1 MDYKHFKGKHANIV
15 IEIISLLEKGV
26 KKAQEILEKPDAGS
40 YTKLEN
46 SSGDTPIKADL
57 ALDKFLEENFLS
69 LENIKS
75 VFSEEKETPVT
86 KENGSYLIA
95 YDPLDG
101 SSVMEANFLVGTIIG
116 VYEKDYKA
124 QNLAASLYV
133 VFGHKI
139 ELVVALEEVY
149 RYAFYQNKF
158 HFIETIVLENKGKI
172 IASGGN
178 QKDFSLGLKKALE
191 GFFAEN
197 YRLRYSGSMV
207 ADVHHVLVKKGGMFS
222 YPQKKLRKLFEVF
235 PLALMVEKAKGEA
248 FYFDKGVKKRLL
260 DQGVENYHE
269 KSECYLASPHE
280 AHILEKYLKG
290 EWCKIAL
297 KN

>member
-40 YTKLEN
+40 YTQLEN

-57 ALDKFLEENFLS
+57 ALDKFLEETFLS

-139 ELVVALEEVY
+139 ELMVALDKVY

-172 IASGGN
+172 VASGGN

-191 GFFAEN
+191 EFFAEN

-260 DQGVENYHE
+260 EQSVENYHE

-280 AHILEKYLKG
+280 AQILEKYLKG
-290 EWCKIAL
+290 E
-297 KN
+297 

>member
-1 MDYKHFKGKHANIV
+1 MDYKHFKCKHANIV

-40 YTKLEN
+40 YTQLEN

-124 QNLAASLYV
+124 QNLVASLYV

-139 ELVVALEEVY
+139 ELVVALDKVY

-260 DQGVENYHE
+260 EQSVESYHE

-290 EWCKIAL
+290 E
-297 KN
+297 

>member
-40 YTKLEN
+40 YTQLEN

-116 VYEKDYKA
+116 VYEKDYMV
-124 QNLAASLYV
+124 QNLVASLYV

-172 IASGGN
+172 VASGGN

-235 PLALMVEKAKGEA
+235 PLALIIEKAKGEA

-260 DQGVENYHE
+260 EQSVESYHE

-290 EWCKIAL
+290 E
-297 KN
+297 

>member
-57 ALDKFLEENFLS
+57 ALDKFLEETFLS

-116 VYEKDYKA
+116 IYEKDYKA
-124 QNLAASLYV
+124 QNLVASLYV

-139 ELVVALEEVY
+139 ELMVALEEVY

-207 ADVHHVLVKKGGMFS
+207 ADVHHVLIKKGGMFS

-235 PLALMVEKAKGEA
+235 PLALIIEKAKGEA

-260 DQGVENYHE
+260 EQSVESYHE

-280 AHILEKYLKG
+280 AQILEKYLKG
-290 EWCKIAL
+290 E
-297 KN
+297 

>member
-57 ALDKFLEENFLS
+57 ALDKFLEETFLS

-124 QNLAASLYV
+124 QNLVASLYV

-139 ELVVALEEVY
+139 ELVVALDKVY

-172 IASGGN
+172 VASGGN

-207 ADVHHVLVKKGGMFS
+207 ADVHHVLIKKGGMFS

-248 FYFDKGVKKRLL
+248 FYFDKGLKKRLL
-260 DQGVENYHE
+260 DQSVENYHE

-280 AHILEKYLKG
+280 AQILEKYLKG
-290 EWCKIAL
+290 E
-297 KN
+297 

>member
-69 LENIKS
+69 LENVKS

-149 RYAFYQNKF
+149 RYGFYQNKF

-178 QKDFSLGLKKALE
+178 QKDFSSGLKKALE
-191 GFFAEN
+191 GFFAKN

-207 ADVHHVLVKKGGMFS
+207 ADVHHVLIKKGGMFS

-248 FYFDKGVKKRLL
+248 FYFDRGVKKRLL
-260 DQGVENYHE
+260 EQSVESYHE
-269 KSECYLASPHE
+269 KSECYLASQHE

-290 EWCKIAL
+290 E
-297 KN
+297 

>member
-40 YTKLEN
+40 YTQLEN

-57 ALDKFLEENFLS
+57 ALDKFLEETFLS

-116 VYEKDYKA
+116 IYEKDYKA
-124 QNLAASLYV
+124 QNLVASLYV

-172 IASGGN
+172 VASGGN

-260 DQGVENYHE
+260 EQSVESYHE

-280 AHILEKYLKG
+280 AQILEKYLKG
-290 EWCKIAL
+290 E
-297 KN
+297 

>member
-57 ALDKFLEENFLS
+57 ALDKFLEETFLS
-69 LENIKS
+69 LENVKS

-124 QNLAASLYV
+124 QNLVASLYV

-207 ADVHHVLVKKGGMFS
+207 ADVHHVLIKKGGMFS

-260 DQGVENYHE
+260 DQSVESYHE

-280 AHILEKYLKG
+280 AQILEKYLKG
-290 EWCKIAL
+290 E
-297 KN
+297 

>member
-69 LENIKS
+69 LENVKS

-207 ADVHHVLVKKGGMFS
+207 ADVHHVLIKKGGAFS

-260 DQGVENYHE
+260 DQSVESYHE
-269 KSECYLASPHE
+269 KSECYLASQYE

-290 EWCKIAL
+290 E
-297 KN
+297 

>member
-57 ALDKFLEENFLS
+57 ALDKFLEETFLS
-69 LENIKS
+69 LENVKS

-124 QNLAASLYV
+124 QNLVASLYV

-139 ELVVALEEVY
+139 ELVVALDKVY

-172 IASGGN
+172 VASGGN

-260 DQGVENYHE
+260 EQSVENYHE

-280 AHILEKYLKG
+280 AQILEKYLKG
-290 EWCKIAL
+290 E
-297 KN
+297 

>member
-69 LENIKS
+69 LESIKS

-116 VYEKDYKA
+116 IYEKDYKA
-124 QNLAASLYV
+124 QNLVASLYV

-158 HFIETIVLENKGKI
+158 HFIETIVLKNKGKI
-172 IASGGN
+172 VASGGN

-207 ADVHHVLVKKGGMFS
+207 ADVHHVLIKKGGMFS

-235 PLALMVEKAKGEA
+235 PLALIIEKAKGEA

-260 DQGVENYHE
+260 EQSVESYHE

-280 AHILEKYLKG
+280 AQILEKYLKG
-290 EWCKIAL
+290 E
-297 KN
+297 

>member
-69 LENIKS
+69 LENVKS

-116 VYEKDYKA
+116 IYEKDYKA
-124 QNLAASLYV
+124 QNLVASLYV

-139 ELVVALEEVY
+139 ELMVALEEVY

-207 ADVHHVLVKKGGMFS
+207 ADVHHVLIKKGGMFS

-260 DQGVENYHE
+260 EQSVENYHE

-280 AHILEKYLKG
+280 AQILEKYLKG
-290 EWCKIAL
+290 E
-297 KN
+297 

>member
-1 MDYKHFKGKHANIV
+1 MDYKHFKCKHANIV

-57 ALDKFLEENFLS
+57 ALDRFLEENFLS

-116 VYEKDYKA
+116 IYEKDYKA
-124 QNLAASLYV
+124 QNLVASLYV

-139 ELVVALEEVY
+139 ELMVALEEVY
-149 RYAFYQNKF
+149 RYSFYQNKF

-235 PLALMVEKAKGEA
+235 PLALIIEKAKGEA

-260 DQGVENYHE
+260 EQSVESYHE

-280 AHILEKYLKG
+280 AQILEKYLK
-290 EWCKIAL
+290 EE
-297 KN
+297 

>member
-1 MDYKHFKGKHANIV
+1 MDYKRFKGKHANIV

-116 VYEKDYKA
+116 VYEKDYKV
-124 QNLAASLYV
+124 QNLVASLYV

-172 IASGGN
+172 VASGGN

-207 ADVHHVLVKKGGMFS
+207 ADVHHVLIKKGGMFS

-235 PLALMVEKAKGEA
+235 PLALIIEKAKGEA

-260 DQGVENYHE
+260 EQSVESYHE

-280 AHILEKYLKG
+280 AQILEKYLKG
-290 EWCKIAL
+290 E
-297 KN
+297 

>member
-57 ALDKFLEENFLS
+57 ALDKFLEETFLS
-69 LENIKS
+69 LENVKS
-75 VFSEEKETPVT
+75 VFSEEKEMPVT

-124 QNLAASLYV
+124 QNLVASLYV

-139 ELVVALEEVY
+139 ELVVALDKVY

-172 IASGGN
+172 VASGGN

-207 ADVHHVLVKKGGMFS
+207 ADVHHVLIKKGGMFS

-235 PLALMVEKAKGEA
+235 PLALIIEKAKGEA

-260 DQGVENYHE
+260 EQSVESYHE

-280 AHILEKYLKG
+280 AQILEKYLKG
-290 EWCKIAL
+290 E
-297 KN
+297 

>member
-69 LENIKS
+69 LENVKS

-207 ADVHHVLVKKGGMFS
+207 ADVHHVLIKKGGMFS

-260 DQGVENYHE
+260 EQSVESYHE

-280 AHILEKYLKG
+280 AQILEKYLKG
-290 EWCKIAL
+290 E
-297 KN
+297 

>member
-57 ALDKFLEENFLS
+57 ALDKFLEETFLS
-69 LENIKS
+69 LENVKS

-116 VYEKDYKA
+116 VYEKDYKV
-124 QNLAASLYV
+124 QNLVASLYV

-172 IASGGN
+172 VASGGN

-207 ADVHHVLVKKGGMFS
+207 ADVHHVLIKKGGMFS

-260 DQGVENYHE
+260 EQSVENYHE

-280 AHILEKYLKG
+280 AQILEKYLKG
-290 EWCKIAL
+290 E
-297 KN
+297 

>member
-1 MDYKHFKGKHANIV
+1 MDYKRFKGKHANIV

-57 ALDKFLEENFLS
+57 ALDKFLEETFLS
-69 LENIKS
+69 LENVKS

-139 ELVVALEEVY
+139 ELVVALDKVY

-172 IASGGN
+172 VASGGN

-207 ADVHHVLVKKGGMFS
+207 ADVHHLLIKKGGVFS

-235 PLALMVEKAKGEA
+235 PLALIIEKAKGEA

-260 DQGVENYHE
+260 EQSVESYHE

-290 EWCKIAL
+290 E
-297 KN
+297 

>member
-1 MDYKHFKGKHANIV
+1 MDYKHFKCKHANIV

-75 VFSEEKETPVT
+75 VFSEEKEVPVT

-116 VYEKDYKA
+116 IYEKDYKA
-124 QNLAASLYV
+124 QNLVASLYV

-172 IASGGN
+172 VASGGN

-235 PLALMVEKAKGEA
+235 PLALIIEKAKGEA

-260 DQGVENYHE
+260 EQSVESYHE

-280 AHILEKYLKG
+280 AQILEKYLKG
-290 EWCKIAL
+290 E
-297 KN
+297 

>member
-1 MDYKHFKGKHANIV
+1 MDYKHFKCKHANIV

-57 ALDKFLEENFLS
+57 ALDKFLEETFLS

-124 QNLAASLYV
+124 QNLVASLYV

-139 ELVVALEEVY
+139 ELVVALDKVY

-172 IASGGN
+172 VASGGN

-235 PLALMVEKAKGEA
+235 PLALIIEKAKGEA

-290 EWCKIAL
+290 E
-297 KN
+297 

>member
-69 LENIKS
+69 LENVKS

-101 SSVMEANFLVGTIIG
+101 SSVMEANFLVGTIMG

-139 ELVVALEEVY
+139 ELVVALDKVY

-207 ADVHHVLVKKGGMFS
+207 ADVHHVLIKKGGMFS

-235 PLALMVEKAKGEA
+235 P
-248 FYFDKGVKKRLL
+248 
-260 DQGVENYHE
+260 
-269 KSECYLASPHE
+269 
-280 AHILEKYLKG
+280 
-290 EWCKIAL
+290 
-297 KN
+297 

>member
-1 MDYKHFKGKHANIV
+1 MDYKHFKCKHANIV

-69 LENIKS
+69 LENVKS

-124 QNLAASLYV
+124 QNLVASLYV

-139 ELVVALEEVY
+139 ELVVALDKVY

-235 PLALMVEKAKGEA
+235 PLALIIEKAKGEA

-260 DQGVENYHE
+260 EQSVESYHE

-280 AHILEKYLKG
+280 AQILEKYLKG
-290 EWCKIAL
+290 E
-297 KN
+297 

>member
-1 MDYKHFKGKHANIV
+1 MDYKCFKGKHANIV

-40 YTKLEN
+40 YTQLEN

-57 ALDKFLEENFLS
+57 ALDKFLEETFLS

-133 VFGHKI
+133 VFGYKV

-260 DQGVENYHE
+260 EQGVESYHE

-280 AHILEKYLKG
+280 AQILEKYLKG
-290 EWCKIAL
+290 E
-297 KN
+297 

>member
-57 ALDKFLEENFLS
+57 ALDKFLEETFLS

-124 QNLAASLYV
+124 QNLVASLYV

-139 ELVVALEEVY
+139 ELMVALEEVY

-207 ADVHHVLVKKGGMFS
+207 ADVHHVLIKKGGMFS

-235 PLALMVEKAKGEA
+235 PLALIIEKAKGEA

-260 DQGVENYHE
+260 EQSVESYHE

-290 EWCKIAL
+290 E
-297 KN
+297 

>member
-1 MDYKHFKGKHANIV
+1 MDYKRFKGKHANIV

-69 LENIKS
+69 LENVKS

-116 VYEKDYKA
+116 IYEKDYKA

-235 PLALMVEKAKGEA
+235 PLALIIEKAKGEA

-260 DQGVENYHE
+260 EQSVESYHE

-280 AHILEKYLKG
+280 AQILEKYLKG
-290 EWCKIAL
+290 E
-297 KN
+297 

>member
-40 YTKLEN
+40 YTQLEN

-69 LENIKS
+69 LENVKS

-124 QNLAASLYV
+124 QNLVASLYV

-139 ELVVALEEVY
+139 ELVVALDKVY

-172 IASGGN
+172 VASGGN

-207 ADVHHVLVKKGGMFS
+207 ADVHHVLIKKGGMFS

-235 PLALMVEKAKGEA
+235 PLALIIEKAKGEA

-260 DQGVENYHE
+260 EQSVESYHE

-280 AHILEKYLKG
+280 AQILEKYLKG
-290 EWCKIAL
+290 E
-297 KN
+297 

>member
-1 MDYKHFKGKHANIV
+1 MDYKHFKCKHANIV

-69 LENIKS
+69 LENVKS

-124 QNLAASLYV
+124 QNLVASLYV

-139 ELVVALEEVY
+139 ELVVALDKVY

-172 IASGGN
+172 VASGGN

-207 ADVHHVLVKKGGMFS
+207 ADVHHVLIKKGGMFS

-235 PLALMVEKAKGEA
+235 PLALIIEKAKGEA

-260 DQGVENYHE
+260 EQSVESYHE

-280 AHILEKYLKG
+280 AQILEKYLKG
-290 EWCKIAL
+290 E
-297 KN
+297 

>member
-139 ELVVALEEVY
+139 ELVVALDKVY

-207 ADVHHVLVKKGGMFS
+207 ADVHHVLIKKGGMFS

-260 DQGVENYHE
+260 EQSVENYHE

-290 EWCKIAL
+290 E
-297 KN
+297 

>member
-1 MDYKHFKGKHANIV
+1 MDYKRFKGKHANIV

-57 ALDKFLEENFLS
+57 ALDKFLEETFLS

-101 SSVMEANFLVGTIIG
+101 SSVMEASFLVGTIIG
-116 VYEKDYKA
+116 IYEKDYKA

-139 ELVVALEEVY
+139 ELVVALDKVY

-172 IASGGN
+172 VASGGN

-207 ADVHHVLVKKGGMFS
+207 ADVHHVLIKKGGMFS

-235 PLALMVEKAKGEA
+235 PLALIIEKAKGEA

-260 DQGVENYHE
+260 EQSVESYHE

-280 AHILEKYLKG
+280 AQILEKYLKG
-290 EWCKIAL
+290 E
-297 KN
+297 

>member
-57 ALDKFLEENFLS
+57 ALDKFLEETFLS

-116 VYEKDYKA
+116 VYEKDYKV
-124 QNLAASLYV
+124 QNLVASLYV

-172 IASGGN
+172 VASGGN

-235 PLALMVEKAKGEA
+235 PLALIIEKAKGEA

-260 DQGVENYHE
+260 EQSVENYHE

-280 AHILEKYLKG
+280 AQILEKYLKG
-290 EWCKIAL
+290 E
-297 KN
+297 

>member
-139 ELVVALEEVY
+139 ELVVALDKVY

-172 IASGGN
+172 VASGGN

-191 GFFAEN
+191 EFFAEN

-260 DQGVENYHE
+260 EQSVENYHE

-280 AHILEKYLKG
+280 AQILEKYLKG
-290 EWCKIAL
+290 E
-297 KN
+297 

>member
-1 MDYKHFKGKHANIV
+1 MDYKRFKGKHANIV

-116 VYEKDYKA
+116 IYEKDYKA

-139 ELVVALEEVY
+139 ELVVALDKVY

-172 IASGGN
+172 VASGGN

-260 DQGVENYHE
+260 EQSVESYHE
-269 KSECYLASPHE
+269 KSECYLASQHE
-280 AHILEKYLKG
+280 AQILEKYLKG
-290 EWCKIAL
+290 E
-297 KN
+297 

>member
-1 MDYKHFKGKHANIV
+1 MDYKCFKGKHANIV

-116 VYEKDYKA
+116 VYDKDYKA

-139 ELVVALEEVY
+139 ELVVALDKVY

-172 IASGGN
+172 VASGGN

-207 ADVHHVLVKKGGMFS
+207 ADVHHVLVKKGGVFS

-260 DQGVENYHE
+260 EQGVESYHE

-280 AHILEKYLKG
+280 AQILEKYLKG
-290 EWCKIAL
+290 E
-297 KN
+297 

>member
-1 MDYKHFKGKHANIV
+1 MDYKHFKCKHANIV

-124 QNLAASLYV
+124 QNLVASLYV

-139 ELVVALEEVY
+139 ELVVALDKVY

-172 IASGGN
+172 VASGGN

-207 ADVHHVLVKKGGMFS
+207 ADVHHVLIKKGGVFS

-235 PLALMVEKAKGEA
+235 PLALIIEKAKGEA

-260 DQGVENYHE
+260 EQGVESYHE
-269 KSECYLASPHE
+269 KSECYLASQHE
-280 AHILEKYLKG
+280 AQILEKYLKG
-290 EWCKIAL
+290 E
-297 KN
+297 

>member
-1 MDYKHFKGKHANIV
+1 MDYKHFKCKHANIV

-57 ALDKFLEENFLS
+57 ALDKFLEETFLS

-207 ADVHHVLVKKGGMFS
+207 ADVHHVLIKKGGMFS

-235 PLALMVEKAKGEA
+235 PLALIIEKAKGEA

-260 DQGVENYHE
+260 EQGVESYHE

-280 AHILEKYLKG
+280 AQILEKHLKG
-290 EWCKIAL
+290 E
-297 KN
+297 

>member
-1 MDYKHFKGKHANIV
+1 MDYKHFKCKHANIV

-69 LENIKS
+69 LENVKS

-124 QNLAASLYV
+124 QNLVASLYV

-139 ELVVALEEVY
+139 ELVVALDKVY

-172 IASGGN
+172 VASGGN

-207 ADVHHVLVKKGGMFS
+207 ADVHHVLTKKGGMFS

-260 DQGVENYHE
+260 EQSVENYHE

-280 AHILEKYLKG
+280 AQILEKYLKG
-290 EWCKIAL
+290 E
-297 KN
+297 

>member
-69 LENIKS
+69 LENVKS

-116 VYEKDYKA
+116 IYEKDYKA
-124 QNLAASLYV
+124 QNLVASLYV

-139 ELVVALEEVY
+139 ELVVALDKVY

-207 ADVHHVLVKKGGMFS
+207 ADVHHVLIKKGGVFS

-260 DQGVENYHE
+260 EQGVESYHE

-280 AHILEKYLKG
+280 AQILEKYLKG
-290 EWCKIAL
+290 E
-297 KN
+297 

>member
-124 QNLAASLYV
+124 QNLVASLYV

-139 ELVVALEEVY
+139 ELVVALDKVY

-172 IASGGN
+172 VASGGN

-207 ADVHHVLVKKGGMFS
+207 ADVHHVLIKKGGMFS

-235 PLALMVEKAKGEA
+235 PLALIIEKAKGEA

-260 DQGVENYHE
+260 EQSVESYHE

-280 AHILEKYLKG
+280 AQILEKYLRENDAK
-290 EWCKIAL
+290 
-297 KN
+297 

>member
-1 MDYKHFKGKHANIV
+1 MDYKRFKGKHANIV

-57 ALDKFLEENFLS
+57 ALDKFLEETFLS
-69 LENIKS
+69 LENVKS

-124 QNLAASLYV
+124 QNLVASLYV

-139 ELVVALEEVY
+139 ELMVALDKVY

-207 ADVHHVLVKKGGMFS
+207 ADVHHVLIKKGGMFS

-235 PLALMVEKAKGEA
+235 PLALIIEKAKGEA

-260 DQGVENYHE
+260 EQSVESYHE
-269 KSECYLASPHE
+269 KSECYLASQHE
-280 AHILEKYLKG
+280 AQILEKYLKG
-290 EWCKIAL
+290 E
-297 KN
+297 

>member
-124 QNLAASLYV
+124 QNLVASLYV

-172 IASGGN
+172 VASGGN

-207 ADVHHVLVKKGGMFS
+207 ADVHHVLIKKGGMFS

-260 DQGVENYHE
+260 EQSVESYHE
-269 KSECYLASPHE
+269 KSECYLASPYE

-290 EWCKIAL
+290 E
-297 KN
+297 